1 MCGIAG
7 IITSKI
13 IKKEKINELLFLM
26 KNRGPDGQKFFHIR
40 NNQFNYYLFFSR
52 LSILDLNNRSMQ
64 PFRFKNLILVFNGEI
79 YNYLEVKKT
88 LQNHGYNFETN
99 SDTEVLIKAWDKWGE
114 ECLKK
119 FDGMWA
125 FAILNIK
132 TFN

>member
-1 MCGIAG
+1 M
-7 IITSKI
+7 SSLLKHLL
-13 IKKEKINELLFLM
+13 IKV
-26 KNRGPDGQKFFHIR
+26 D
-40 NNQFNYYLFFSR
+40 
-52 LSILDLNNRSMQ
+52 LS
-64 PFRFKNLILVFNGEI
+64 
-79 YNYLEVKKT
+79 YYLEVKKT

-132 TFN
+132 TFNLYVYFFIWV